1 MSQTVDSAP
10 YVRPDVAAFLAYLN
24 SAPGP
29 KLHELEPAAARQLID
44 AMRPLADAEPET
56 LATVRDMTV
65 PGPAGALP
73 ARLYDARERREPGP
87 LVLFFH
93 GGGFVVGGLY
103 SHEPFCR
110 RAAALLDLP
119 VLAIDYRLAPEHRW
133 PAAPDDCE
141 AAARWAA
148 TGPAVLERGVTSLV
162 LAGDSAGGTL
172 AIVTAMALRDRPAA
186 APVIAQMPLYP
197 AVDLREREWASVTR
211 FGAGHMLTIESMNW
225 FAEHYRPEPLDVRGS
240 PLLGDQRLMPPT
252 LLVTAGLDPLRD
264 QGRAYGAALVEAGV
278 PTIFREAVGNI
289 HGFINFAKG
298 IPSSVGDIA
307 GALVALRPMIAE
319 AEANRVMTE
328 AARIA

>member
-1 MSQTVDSAP
+1 MSPPVDSAP

-29 KLHELEPAAARQLID
+29 KLHELEPAAARQLIN
-44 AMRPLADAEPET
+44 AMRPVADAEPEP
-56 LATVRDMTV
+56 LETVRDLTV
-65 PGPAGALP
+65 PGPAGGLP

-87 LVLFFH
+87 LLLFFH

-103 SHEPFCR
+103 SHEPFCT

-119 VLAIDYRLAPEHRW
+119 VLAIDYRLAPEHPW

-141 AAARWAA
+141 GAARWAA
-148 TGPAVLERGVTSLV
+148 SGPAVLERGVTSLV
-162 LAGDSAGGTL
+162 LAGDSAGATL

-186 APVIAQMPLYP
+186 APVIAQMPMYP
-197 AVDLREREWASVTR
+197 AVDLREREWGSVTQ

-225 FAEHYRPEPLDVRGS
+225 FTEQYRPDPLDVRGS

-252 LLVTAGLDPLRD
+252 LLVTASLDPLRD
-264 QGRAYGAALVEAGV
+264 QGRAFGAALIDAGV
-278 PTIFREAVGNI
+278 PVIFREAVGNI

-307 GALVALRPMIAE
+307 GALIALRPMIAE
-319 AEANRVMTE
+319 AEANRVVAE
-328 AARIA
+328 ASRTI

>member
-1 MSQTVDSAP
+1 MIQPVDRAP

-24 SAPGP
+24 NAPGP

-44 AMRPLADAEPET
+44 AMRPLADAEPDT
-56 LATVRDMTV
+56 LALIRDLTV

-103 SHEPFCR
+103 SHEPFCT

-119 VLAIDYRLAPEHRW
+119 ILVIDYRLAPEHPW

-148 TGPAVLERGVTSLV
+148 SATAVLERGVTSLV
-162 LAGDSAGGTL
+162 LAGDSAGATL

-186 APVIAQMPLYP
+186 APVIAQMPIYP
-197 AVDLREREWASVTR
+197 AVDLRERAWASVTQ

-225 FAEHYRPEPLDVRGS
+225 FTEQYRPDPLAVRGS
-240 PLLGDQRLMPPT
+240 PLLGDHHLMPPT
-252 LLVTAGLDPLRD
+252 LLLTAGLDPLRD
-264 QGRAYGAALVEAGV
+264 QGRAYAAALIEAGV
-278 PTIFREAVGNI
+278 PVIFREAVGNI

-307 GALVALRPMIAE
+307 GALAALRPMIAE
-319 AEANRVMTE
+319 AEANRVMAE
-328 AARIA
+328 AARTL